1 MTVAYLWLNVVL
13 YAVFSVWCTLKPT
26 ETARSIGYAALEG
39 GGRSEY
45 LVVYG
50 GLQLGLAIAYAIFA
64 MNPQWHRVGLL
75 FSLSIYGAIVLFRA
89 VTLWLYAPV
98 PALTWCVA
106 GLELAL
112 LVGAAALL
120 LTRQP

>member
-1 MTVAYLWLNVVL
+1 MTAAYLWLNVVL
-13 YAVFSVWCTLKPT
+13 YAVFSAWCTLKPT
-26 ETARSIGYAALEG
+26 ETARAIGYAALEG

-50 GLQLGLAIAYAIFA
+50 GLQLGLAVAYAMFA
-64 MNPQWHRVGLL
+64 MHPHWHRVGLL
-75 FSLSIYGAIVLFRA
+75 FSLATYAAIVLFRI

-106 GLELAL
+106 ALELAL

>member
-13 YAVFSVWCTLKPT
+13 YAVFSVWCTVKPT
-26 ETARSIGYAALEG
+26 ETARSVGYAVLEG

-75 FSLSIYGAIVLFRA
+75 FSLAVYGAIVLFRG

-98 PALTWCVA
+98 PALTWGVA
-106 GLELAL
+106 GLELGL
-112 LVGAAALL
+112 LVAAAALL